1 MIRLWE
7 TSASAG
13 KTFMNRLATIDIAA
27 PSTLLYVFIFFAQ
40 FLTGIYS
47 VFALELPSL
56 FVILYPVVT
65 TWLVWWWLKEDSLR
79 TGQAWPIDLGLFLFV
94 AWPVIVPYYLISTR
108 GLKGLVGVGIFVA
121 VLAAGWIGAL
131 LTAIVFSH

>member
-1 MIRLWE
+1 
-7 TSASAG
+7 
-13 KTFMNRLATIDIAA
+13 MNRLATIDIAA